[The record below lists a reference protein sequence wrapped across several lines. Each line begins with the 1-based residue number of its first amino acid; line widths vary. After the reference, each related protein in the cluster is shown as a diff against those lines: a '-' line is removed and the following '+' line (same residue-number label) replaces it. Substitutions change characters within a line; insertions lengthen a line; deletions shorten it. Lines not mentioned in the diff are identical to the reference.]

1 MRRVSPQTEVITSPI
16 GDPEVEA
23 MLAQERAVEAS
34 TLQLIASENFTS
46 PAVMAVTG
54 SELTNRF
61 TDGTPNCRTYGAE
74 QTLADPE
81 ALACR
86 RACALFSAEHANVQP
101 HAGSVANFAVLLA
114 LARPGDTVMG
124 MSMQQGGHLSHGQ
137 PINISGQMYR
147 SVLYGVDP
155 ATELLDFDAIADLA
169 RRARPQLIF
178 CGATAY
184 PRIIDPEPFA
194 QIASECGARM
204 VFDAAHVG
212 GLIAG
217 KVHPNPVPVADVV
230 TLTTHKT
237 LRGPRGGAIVCRAE
251 HAAAIDRAVSPGI
264 QGGPLAHVMAA
275 KAVTFAEAARPA
287 FRAYARAVVD
297 NARALAEALAA
308 RGLRVVT
315 GGTDTHIVMVDLRS
329 FEDSLSGR
337 EAEAALDAAGISV
350 TACAVPADPRL
361 PSDTSAIRVGP
372 PALTTAGMGT
382 PEMETVADLVVIAL
396 RMRRDS
402 ERVAQIRAEVTELC
416 AAFPP
421 YALWQPSA

>member
-1 MRRVSPQTEVITSPI
+1 
-16 GDPEVEA
+16 
-23 MLAQERAVEAS
+23 
-34 TLQLIASENFTS
+34 
-46 PAVMAVTG
+46 
-54 SELTNRF
+54 
-61 TDGTPNCRTYGAE
+61 
-74 QTLADPE
+74 
-81 ALACR
+81 
-86 RACALFSAEHANVQP
+86 
-101 HAGSVANFAVLLA
+101 
-114 LARPGDTVMG
+114 
-124 MSMQQGGHLSHGQ
+124 
-137 PINISGQMYR
+137 
-147 SVLYGVDP
+147 
-155 ATELLDFDAIADLA
+155 
-169 RRARPQLIF
+169 
-178 CGATAY
+178 
-184 PRIIDPEPFA
+184 
-194 QIASECGARM
+194 
-204 VFDAAHVG
+204 
-212 GLIAG
+212 
-217 KVHPNPVPVADVV
+217 
-230 TLTTHKT
+230 
-237 LRGPRGGAIVCRAE
+237 
-251 HAAAIDRAVSPGI
+251 
-264 QGGPLAHVMAA
+264 MAA

-382 PEMETVADLVVIAL
+382 AEMETVADLVVIAL